1 MNPAPHAALVQQM
14 FLVGLP
20 SAGPCASARPKGVTG
35 TAGREPCG
43 RLGRGGG
50 LCVEEG
56 SLQSGLPLGRSLSL
70 RVSPSLT
77 LLSPGREAL
86 ADPEVWAHETDPSLG
101 WTEVSGLVPTPA
113 RCDTGSAERPPQA
126 GQQGRGGF
134 RSPLDLLWLSILG
147 PHSCRLGSLG
157 NTAIWVRWGFS
168 GGPGVGDCCSR
179 TLWRHVGQGRAPPS
193 PLADRTLRAAH
204 VGGGAGRGSG
214 WA

>member
-1 MNPAPHAALVQQM
+1 MGAVTSCTVNRTQGLVSEASARPTGAPRAVSLSTCPVAGRGRKLRRSVNPAPHAALVQQV

-20 SAGPCASARPKGVTG
+20 SAGPCASARPKGVRG
-35 TAGREPCG
+35 MVGRERCG
-43 RLGRGGG
+43 LLGRGGG

-56 SLQSGLPLGRSLSL
+56 SPQSGLPLGHSLSP

-126 GQQGRGGF
+126 GQQGRGDF

-147 PHSCRLGSLG
+147 PHSCHLGSLG
-157 NTAIWVRWGFS
+157 NTAIWV
-168 GGPGVGDCCSR
+168 P
-179 TLWRHVGQGRAPPS
+179 
-193 PLADRTLRAAH
+193 
-204 VGGGAGRGSG
+204 
-214 WA
+214 

>member
-1 MNPAPHAALVQQM
+1 MGAVASCPVNRTQGLASEASAHASGAPRAVSLSTRPVAGRGRKLRHSVSPAPRAALVQQM

-20 SAGPCASARPKGVTG
+20 SAGPCASARPKGATG

-43 RLGRGGG
+43 RLGRGGR

-113 RCDTGSAERPPQA
+113 RCDTGSAECPPQA

-147 PHSCRLGSLG
+147 PHSCHLGSLG
-157 NTAIWVRWGFS
+157 NTAIWV
-168 GGPGVGDCCSR
+168 P
-179 TLWRHVGQGRAPPS
+179 
-193 PLADRTLRAAH
+193 
-204 VGGGAGRGSG
+204 
-214 WA
+214 